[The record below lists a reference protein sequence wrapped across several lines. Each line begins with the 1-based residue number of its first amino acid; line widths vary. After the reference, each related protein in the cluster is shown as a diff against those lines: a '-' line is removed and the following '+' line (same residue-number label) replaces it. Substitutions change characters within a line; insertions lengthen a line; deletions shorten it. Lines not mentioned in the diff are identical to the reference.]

1 MQQNMLI
8 KGMVLVI
15 IFLLVI
21 LSFMPNIEADQL
33 EKQSINELNNDLSS
47 SNTQTSDMG
56 MDIAI
61 IGIVP
66 YLWKTEDTVFG
77 ELHISPIIKNI
88 GSVPVS
94 GVKYFGNS
102 TFYFKNTKYGS
113 AWGALLFGVLDPGD
127 EWIPQSGAGLWFVN
141 FFPGIFNIEYEI
153 FPTDSNPDNNKIKQ
167 VYLARGGGIIPF
179 WKRLPL
185 LE

>member
-1 MQQNMLI
+1 MRQNMLF
-8 KGMVLVI
+8 KSLVI
-15 IFLLVI
+15 GIILLFVI
-21 LSFMPNIEADQL
+21 LSFIPNIEADQV
-33 EKQSINELNNDLSS
+33 ERQSFEYLHNDEVSS
-47 SNTQTSDMG
+47 DVVTSDMG

-61 IGIVP
+61 IGLIP
-66 YLWKTEDTVFG
+66 YLWKTEDTIFG
-77 ELHISPIIKNI
+77 ELHIKPIIKNV
-88 GSVPVS
+88 GNVPVQ

-102 TFYFKNTKYGS
+102 TFYFRNKKYGR
-113 AWGALLFGVLDPGD
+113 AWGALLLGVLDPGE

-141 FFPGIFNIEYEI
+141 FYPGIFNIEYEI
-153 FPTDSNPDNNKIKQ
+153 FPIDSTPDNNKIKQ

>member
-1 MQQNMLI
+1 MLKNMLI
-8 KGMVLVI
+8 KT
-15 IFLLVI
+15 LLVVTI
-21 LSFMPNIEADQL
+21 FTFVIPSVIPNIEANQL
-33 EKQSINELNNDLSS
+33 AEQSLNDIKNDNVSS
-47 SNTQTSDMG
+47 SIQSLNRS

-66 YLWKTEDTVFG
+66 YLYETEDSIFG
-77 ELHISPIIKNI
+77 ELHISPIIKNV
-88 GSVPVS
+88 GTVPVP

-102 TFYFKNTKYGS
+102 TNFFKNKKYGS
-113 AWGALLFGVLDPGD
+113 AWGALLFGALDPGE
-127 EWIPQSGAGLWFVN
+127 EWIPQNGAGLLFIN
-141 FFPGIFNIEYEI
+141 YFPGIFNIEYEI

-179 WKRLPL
+179 WKRLPF

>member
-8 KGMVLVI
+8 KGLVYFI
-15 IFLLVI
+15 ILLLVI
-21 LSFMPNIEADQL
+21 LSFIPIIEADQIG
-33 EKQSINELNNDLSS
+33 KQSINELNNDTGSS
-47 SNTQTSDMG
+47 HTQASDIG

-66 YLWKTEDTVFG
+66 YLYETEDTVFG

-102 TFYFKNTKYGS
+102 TFYFKNTKYGR
-113 AWGALLFGVLDPGD
+113 AWGSLLLGVLEPGE

-153 FPTDSNPDNNKIKQ
+153 FPTYSNPDNNKINQ